1 MFIQT
6 ETTPNPNTLK
16 FLPGRE
22 VLGQGRADFADAD
35 AAARSP
41 LATRLFGVEGV
52 ERVFLGED
60 FVTVSKG
67 ETGDWAVLRPQLLA
81 SIMDHF
87 TAGEPVVTDTGA
99 PISSADSSAAEDSD
113 IVVQIKELLDTRVR
127 PSVAGDGGDIVF
139 RSFEEG
145 IVYLHME
152 GSCSGCPS
160 STATLKYGIENML
173 RYYVPEVQGVEA
185 VD

>member
-22 VLGQGRADFADAD
+22 VLGQGRADFADAET
-35 AAARSP
+35 ARRSP
-41 LATRLFGVEGV
+41 LATRLFGIEGV

-60 FVTVSKG
+60 FVTVGKG
-67 ETGDWAVLRPQLLA
+67 EAGDWTVLRPQLLA

-87 TAGEPVVTDTGA
+87 TAGEPVMTDTGA
-99 PISSADSSAAEDSD
+99 PVVASDAGEDSD

-139 RSFEEG
+139 RGFEDG
-145 IVYLHME
+145 VVYLHME

-173 RYYVPEVQGVEA
+173 RYYVPEVTSVEA